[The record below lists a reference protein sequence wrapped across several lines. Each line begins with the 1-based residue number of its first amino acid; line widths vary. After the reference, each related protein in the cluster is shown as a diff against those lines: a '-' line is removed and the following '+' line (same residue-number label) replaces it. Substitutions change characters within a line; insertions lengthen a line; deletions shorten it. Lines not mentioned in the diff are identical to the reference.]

1 VSTPT
6 LFGVTREEAP
16 LSIRVCSMN
25 DLTPGEGL
33 RIPELSPPIA
43 VFLTDEGTVHAIDD
57 TCTHQDASLAAG
69 WVEDCRVECPLH
81 ESTFS
86 LTTGEVDQPPAK
98 KGVRVH
104 QVHLEGDDVM
114 VELSQQTPNLPPE
127 GSVI

>member
-1 VSTPT
+1 MA
-6 LFGVTREEAP
+6 FKA
-16 LSIRVCSMN
+16 CSLN

-33 RIPELSPPIA
+33 RIDSVSPPIA

-86 LTTGEVDQPPAK
+86 LISGEVDQPPAK
-98 KGVRVH
+98 RGVRVH
-104 QVHLEGDDVM
+104 EVELDGDDVL
-114 VELSQQTPNLPPE
+114 VELSEKAPQLPP
-127 GSVI
+127 GVTLS